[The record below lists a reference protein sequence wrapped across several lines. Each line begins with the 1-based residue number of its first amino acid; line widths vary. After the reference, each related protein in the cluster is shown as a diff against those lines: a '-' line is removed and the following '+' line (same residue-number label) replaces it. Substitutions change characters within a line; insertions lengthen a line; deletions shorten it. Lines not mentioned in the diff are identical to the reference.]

1 MDIKDILST
10 ENIRDYTTTIPQI
23 PYFFAP
29 LFPDS
34 KVEGFKFKV
43 YKNQSDGLVTA
54 ARFHAFDA
62 ETDVDTREQLD
73 FMEGT
78 LGFMKRERLISE
90 EDLLILSA
98 PRNNAEA
105 QMAIDHIYNDAVAMR
120 QAIESRI
127 EALRAQV
134 IQTGKIEI
142 NENGYKDTIEFGAKP
157 THYVQWD
164 WKTGDKSK
172 LDLIAEACDL
182 VEEDSNGYRPTRAY
196 TSRPIL
202 TALLKDEEL
211 RETILGTNKKK
222 GILTPTELNTYL
234 AEQNLPQFYVFKKF
248 YKEYDEKTAEGVKKN
263 FINPNTIVFLPDGPV
278 GETIY
283 GTTPEEVNMRA
294 QGVDVSKV
302 GNICMQVKPFNDPEG
317 YFIKASA
324 RVMVTLSKPD
334 QIFVATI
341 KQD

>member
-10 ENIRDYTTTIPQI
+10 DNIRDYTNAIPSV

-34 KVEGFKFKV
+34 RVEGFKFKV
-43 YKNQSDGLVTA
+43 YRNSSDGLVTA

-78 LGFMKRERLISE
+78 LGFVKRERLISE

-105 QMAIDHIYNDAVAMR
+105 QMAINHIYNDAVAMR
-120 QAIESRI
+120 QSVESRI

-142 NENGYKDTIEFGAKP
+142 NENGYKNTVDFGMKS
-157 THYVQWD
+157 THKATWD
-164 WKTGDKSK
+164 WTGGGKSK
-172 LDLIAEACDL
+172 LDLLTEACDL

-196 TSRPIL
+196 TSRKQL
-202 TALLKDEEL
+202 AKMLMDEDL
-211 RETILGTNKKK
+211 REIILGTNRKK
-222 GILTPTELNTYL
+222 GILTQNDLNTYF
-234 AEQNLPQFYVFKKF
+234 AEQGLPQFYVFKKF
-248 YKEYDEKTAEGVKKN
+248 WKQYDDTKAEGVKKN
-263 FINPNTIVFLPDGPV
+263 YLDDDKVILLPDGPV

-283 GTTPEEVNMRA
+283 GTTPEEVNMRSA
-294 QGVDVSKV
+294 GTDVSKV
-302 GNICMQVKPFNDPEG
+302 GNICMQVKPYNDPEG
-317 YFIKASA
+317 YFIKASSS
-324 RVMVTLSKPD
+324 VMVTLSRPD
-334 QIFVATI
+334 HIFVGTV
-341 KQD
+341 Q